1 MIDFKAE
8 ISKIFK
14 KKVCLEHWT
23 ADAGH
28 DDYWCPDLEELDKIK
43 QVHAL
48 IKKNLKEALDSHYPY
63 VATFAYMVND
73 PEQKFMSGH
82 ERLDEIF
89 S

>member
-8 ISKIFK
+8 ISRIFGK
-14 KKVCLEHWT
+14 QIYLETWT

-28 DDYWCPDLEELDKIK
+28 DDYWCPDTDEIDKVK
-43 QVHAL
+43 QVHELVKA
-48 IKKNLKEALDSHYPY
+48 NLKEALESKYPY
-63 VATFAYMVND
+63 VATFAYMVNAPD
-73 PEQKFMSGH
+73 QEFMSGH